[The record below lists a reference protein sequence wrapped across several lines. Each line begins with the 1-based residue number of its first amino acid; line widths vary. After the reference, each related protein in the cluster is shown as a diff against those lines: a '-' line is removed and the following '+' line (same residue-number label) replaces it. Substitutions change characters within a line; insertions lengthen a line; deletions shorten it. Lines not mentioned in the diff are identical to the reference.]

1 MVLKIIEVCP
11 CGTDLLMY
19 FGRLVPTNTSRNCE
33 NRCNLGK
40 IIVKL
45 VCNYRKIVLLPNAT
59 FTFFKKEG
67 VIMVRE
73 MDGQMEHTLRRI
85 GWLVV
90 KLLVVAYLTSAV
102 VSGIKSASTA
112 PMTADAITTMIFG
125 STDVDDIADADAQTV
140 AESLVSDPSG
150 TSDSVITSFTS
161 VLPGGC
167 VPDIDSLISENF
179 EIAMSD

>member
-1 MVLKIIEVCP
+1 
-11 CGTDLLMY
+11 
-19 FGRLVPTNTSRNCE
+19 
-33 NRCNLGK
+33 
-40 IIVKL
+40 
-45 VCNYRKIVLLPNAT
+45 
-59 FTFFKKEG
+59 
-67 VIMVRE
+67 MVRE